1 LRGSQL
7 KQHQWGGNKGY
18 CLAIIFRIL
27 INPGPAS
34 TNGGWVLIF
43 TKFRSR
49 LKVVKESFNS
59 VDVLNRFKLI
69 KL

>member
-1 LRGSQL
+1 LP
-7 KQHQWGGNKGY
+7 H
-18 CLAIIFRIL
+18 IIFRIL
-27 INPGPAS
+27 INPGLAS